1 MSVGEWHHVCITWK
15 SSDGSVEAYKDGVS
29 QFNKTGIIAGQRIS
43 PAGIWVIGQDQ
54 DSYGGTFQEKDAF
67 QGSLTDVNVWN
78 RVLDAK
84 EISTLAREKCGLG
97 MQGNYKA
104 YKDIVLH
111 GGVGKFKPSG
121 CS

>member
-1 MSVGEWHHVCITWK
+1 
-15 SSDGSVEAYKDGVS
+15 VEAYKDGVC
-29 QFNKTGIIAGQRIS
+29 QFNETEIIARQRIS

-54 DSYGGTFQEKDAF
+54 DSYGGGFHRKNAF
-67 QGSLTDVNVWN
+67 QGSLTEVNIWD
-78 RVLDAK
+78 RVLDAN
-84 EISTLAREKCGLG
+84 EISTLATEKCGLG